1 MLLPSTLG
9 AFSTTAI
16 SDRLCAI
23 SSKICLLLFMC
34 AISLPRNLR
43 VSFTLSPL
51 VRNFLAAPILVFRS
65 LVSILGGKSD
75 LLDIDDLLLLLC
87 FLLFSHLLVFVLTV
101 IHDLTN
107 RRLCRR
113 SNLHQVESGFLCHL
127 QGISGRNDSKLF
139 SVFSNQS
146 YFFVSDLFINH

>member
-43 VSFTLSPL
+43 VIFTLSPL

-65 LVSILGGKSD
+65 LVSILGES
-75 LLDIDDLLLLLC
+75 LISLISMTFC
-87 FLLFSHLLVFVLTV
+87 FLFSHLLVFVLTV

-127 QGISGRNDSKLF
+127 QGISGRNDSELF